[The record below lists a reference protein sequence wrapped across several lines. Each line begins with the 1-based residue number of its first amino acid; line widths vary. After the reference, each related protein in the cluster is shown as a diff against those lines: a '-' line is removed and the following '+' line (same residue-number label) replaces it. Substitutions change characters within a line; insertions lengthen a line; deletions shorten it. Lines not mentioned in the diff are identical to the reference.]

1 MRYLLPL
8 FALIAL
14 SPASALAQGRCYQV
28 AAWTSPDLLRC
39 QQVSQ
44 TQLGI
49 PIWLCC

>member
-39 QQVSQ
+39 QQVGQ